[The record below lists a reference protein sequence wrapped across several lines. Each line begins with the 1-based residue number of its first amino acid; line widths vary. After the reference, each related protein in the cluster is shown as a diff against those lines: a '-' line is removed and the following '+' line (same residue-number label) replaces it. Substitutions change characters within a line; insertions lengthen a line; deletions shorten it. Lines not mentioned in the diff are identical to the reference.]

1 MLYHDQIVAIVISI
15 ASVHCKVPELLKNLT
30 NTSKLSN
37 NYLCISKEPHR
48 NVLPFTWIVFQYFCS
63 YCQFFFRYI
72 WGLSNQSECTKC
84 YIHIF
89 GKVSYGG
96 TILFSLSYSID
107 QTFIFILNIVRL
119 YENKQPEP
127 ENYLLTNTC

>member
-1 MLYHDQIVAIVISI
+1 MLYHDQIAAIVISI
-15 ASVHCKVPELLKNLT
+15 IVPELLTNLT

-37 NYLCISKEPHR
+37 KYLCIGCQHSKEPHR
-48 NVLPFTWIVFQYFCS
+48 NVLPFTWIFFQYFCS

-127 ENYLLTNTC
+127 DNDLLTNTC